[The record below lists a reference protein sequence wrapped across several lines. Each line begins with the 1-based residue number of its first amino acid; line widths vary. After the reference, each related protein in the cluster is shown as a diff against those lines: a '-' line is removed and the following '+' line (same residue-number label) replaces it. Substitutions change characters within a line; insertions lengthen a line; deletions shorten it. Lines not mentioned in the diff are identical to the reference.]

1 MGWGRGSPEGGVGG
15 PQLTSCE
22 EAGGVGLERDDS
34 DGEWGWRALWRGL
47 GISFGTSMMSLP
59 WRMGRVVDQEKPDGT
74 NTIMTFQDQ
83 IC

>member
-34 DGEWGWRALWRGL
+34 DGEWGWRALWCGL

-59 WRMGRVVDQEKPDGT
+59 WRMGRGGWWIRRSLMV
-74 NTIMTFQDQ
+74 Q
-83 IC
+83 IPS